1 MNLLVR
7 SRAGSKLAIA
17 RNNLMSIRMNNCR
30 ANDLQE
36 ISISASDFEEYK
48 AYKHAMLK
56 TKIEEGLAQLEAGKV
71 IDGKIVMKELRQ
83 LIIDA

>member
-1 MNLLVR
+1 
-7 SRAGSKLAIA
+7 
-17 RNNLMSIRMNNCR
+17 MNNCR

-48 AYKHAMLK
+48 VYKHAMLK
-56 TKIEEGLAQLEAGKV
+56 AKIEEGLAQLEAGKV
-71 IDGKIVMKELRQ
+71 IDGKIVMKELRE

>member
-1 MNLLVR
+1 
-7 SRAGSKLAIA
+7 
-17 RNNLMSIRMNNCR
+17 MNNCR

-36 ISISASDFEEYK
+36 ISISASDFEKYES
-48 AYKHAMLK
+48 YKHAMLK

-71 IDGKIVMKELRQ
+71 IDGKIVMKELRE

>member
-1 MNLLVR
+1 
-7 SRAGSKLAIA
+7 
-17 RNNLMSIRMNNCR
+17 MNNCR

-36 ISISASDFEEYK
+36 ISISASDFEEYE

-56 TKIEEGLAQLEAGKV
+56 AKIEEGLAQLEAGKV
-71 IDGKIVMKELRQ
+71 IDGKIVMKELRE